1 MPSADHHRN
10 IIGGRASP
18 TLFDRPSSGLIDAGA
33 EASAA
38 LSMSSREI
46 AELTGKRHDHVVR
59 DIEKMLRDVGEG
71 VPKFGGTYI
80 NSQNGQEYRCYN
92 LPKNLTLTL
101 IAGYR
106 ADLRLKIIDRWLELE
121 GAGQSNEMPVPR
133 TLAEALRLAADQQ
146 DRIVAQE
153 QEIAR
158 QQERIVTDAP
168 KVAALARLA
177 EADGSFDLRSAAKD
191 LQVKPVDLRNFLRN
205 QKWIYQVGDRWAA
218 YQTKL
223 NTKLMMHKVVVLHQA
238 NGRTKAVT
246 RLRITAKGMTRLGE
260 MLRGGWGA

>member
-1 MPSADHHRN
+1 MPNANGDHN
-10 IIGGRASP
+10 TLGRCASP
-18 TLFDRPSSGLIDAGA
+18 TLFDKRPSGQVGPCA
-33 EASAA
+33 EASAS

-46 AELTGKRHDHVVR
+46 AELTGKRHDNVVR
-59 DIEKMLRDVGEG
+59 DIQKMFRDVEVGAL
-71 VPKFGGTYI
+71 KFEGTYT
-80 NSQNGQEYRCYN
+80 NPQNGQEYRCYN

-146 DRIVAQE
+146 DRIAAQDE
-153 QEIAR
+153 EIAR
-158 QQERIVTDAP
+158 QQERIETDAP

-177 EADGSFDLRSAAKD
+177 DADGSFDLRSAAKD